1 MSYFIVDNFV
11 RYKFCTTFFLGENK
25 NNDKNLILC
34 VCVFAGKK
42 NYFIFYNKTT
52 EKKGNFTQLNR

>member
-1 MSYFIVDNFV
+1 MSNFIVDNFV

-34 VCVFAGKK
+34 VCVFLLGRKTILFFTTRLPKK
-42 NYFIFYNKTT
+42 RGI
-52 EKKGNFTQLNR
+52 LHS